1 MIVLALSQQNDR
13 IGMKKDECEDEQAQ
27 PTIANRLCLTAGTEH
42 IREPNIPVR
51 AYAIAQNGRASGS
64 LADKAAVP
72 SP

>member
-1 MIVLALSQQNDR
+1 MFRLS
-13 IGMKKDECEDEQAQ
+13 AQ
-27 PTIANRLCLTAGTEH
+27 PTIASRLCLTAGTEH
-42 IREPNIPVR
+42 IIEPNIPVR